1 LNTQGLRKV
10 FTTQKLVRENMLIRV
25 LKKRKKFKIP
35 FYNLNLLEVT
45 IVAPFKI
52 RGIFFGLK
60 IKGGL

>member
-35 FYNLNLLEVT
+35 FYNLNLLEVN